1 MKNYGMFT
9 DAGNDMV
16 DALVQ
21 FAKTFQLSENVVM
34 AMMNAIAK
42 DECFGE
48 ITDTAV
54 REMIGGALGWYK

>member
-9 DAGNDMV
+9 DAGNE
-16 DALVQ
+16 LVENLVLL
-21 FAKTFQLSENVVM
+21 AKVYSISPNTVL
-34 AMMNAIAK
+34 AMMDNIAK

-54 REMIGGALGWYK
+54 REMIGDELGWYK

>member
-9 DAGNDMV
+9 DAGNE
-16 DALVQ
+16 LVENLVLL
-21 FAKTFQLSENVVM
+21 AKVYSISPNTVL
-34 AMMNAIAK
+34 AMMDNIAK

-54 REMIGGALGWYK
+54 REMIGGELGWYK